1 MCWLDFWRITQ
12 EILTYHRG
20 KVLGI
25 TLGLIFG
32 WFAISYGFF
41 KAVFVTICIFL
52 GFMIGKRVD
61 ESKDVKKVFERFF
74 GPR

>member
-1 MCWLDFWRITQ
+1 MDFWRIIQ
-12 EILTYHRG
+12 ELLTYHRG

-25 TLGLIFG
+25 ALGLTFG
-32 WFAISYGFF
+32 WFAICYGFF
-41 KAVFVTICIFL
+41 KAVFVTICIGIGYL
-52 GFMIGKRVD
+52 IGKRVD